1 MKGFNFSVGNHTKQ
15 AHDYAADLIDEA
27 YKRKTTASERIDK
40 ANAICE
46 AHYDQ
51 VGQYPASDVLSRL
64 AWYILYDEMTDRSTD
79 KVTNTEYPIFNEH
92 QTKVRERRERALA
105 DVYTGKN
112 DETIGRRRD
121 EDGEKRRVY
130 DYMTPERDD
139 YMVPSAYLDLYN
151 ALDKA
156 GLTDRQ
162 RQAIELVYF
171 EGLTQKDA
179 GAEMSVSQPMVV
191 KYIDVSLAK
200 IKEFYRKGYKIGV

>member
-1 MKGFNFSVGNHTKQ
+1 

-27 YKRKTTASERIDK
+27 YKRKTTADERIDK
-40 ANAICE
+40 SNALCE

-64 AWYILYDEMTDRSTD
+64 AWYILYDEMTDKCAD
-79 KVTNTEYPIFNEH
+79 KVSNTDYPVLNEY
-92 QTKVRERRERALA
+92 QAKRRERRELALA

-139 YMVPSAYLDLYN
+139 YTMSSTYLDL
-151 ALDKA
+151 
-156 GLTDRQ
+156 
-162 RQAIELVYF
+162 
-171 EGLTQKDA
+171 
-179 GAEMSVSQPMVV
+179 
-191 KYIDVSLAK
+191 
-200 IKEFYRKGYKIGV
+200 